1 MHEHGTQRRKP
12 GRAVSAAAGD
22 GPADADGIDVAGRI
36 GDVVAVRAL
45 LIAAARDGTARTY
58 SEILAG
64 LGLRFTRPRM
74 RALCRT
80 MDRIDED
87 GRAIGEP
94 GLAVLVVRASDGLP
108 GQGWWTGGRALMLAH
123 DGLWTGP
130 AAQALVASE
139 QQAAFDRWRSA

>member
-1 MHEHGTQRRKP
+1 MDDGT
-12 GRAVSAAAGD
+12 
-22 GPADADGIDVAGRI
+22 DVASRI
-36 GDVVAVRAL
+36 GDVAAVRAL
-45 LIAAARDGTARTY
+45 LVAAARDAQPLTY
-58 SEILAG
+58 SEMLAG

-87 GRAIGEP
+87 GRAAGEP

-123 DGLWTGP
+123 EGDWTGP
-130 AAQALVASE
+130 AAQALVTAE
-139 QQAAFDRWRSA
+139 QRAAFDWWRGR